1 MAPLSCRTPV
11 SGPHFDFGEIIADY
25 GRVQAVMRSF
35 LSALTAAVLLVAVAS
50 GECISCPTSVSPS
63 SRKGNCCTKDG
74 RCNAFDHKSHPDQ
87 CLKAHDTEVA
97 LVKQCIQVHPEITSS
112 TLDVTERIAPALIS
126 QIQASVP
133 LGCDYSPPEPY
144 LLNSVFLI

>member
-1 MAPLSCRTPV
+1 
-11 SGPHFDFGEIIADY
+11 
-25 GRVQAVMRSF
+25 MRSF
-35 LSALTAAVLLVAVAS
+35 LSALAAAVLLVAVAS
-50 GECISCPTSVSPS
+50 GECISCPTSVSAS

-74 RCNAFDHKSHPDQ
+74 RCNASDHKPHPDQ

-112 TLDVTERIAPALIS
+112 TLEVAQRIAPIFS